1 MARRREPAVNL
12 EPEEPAVVRAT
23 MLGGPEHGQ
32 VVHLSTRFSRIHVNR
47 RPYDQ
52 HIVVCNG
59 VRYVGWFHAGLEA
72 GAILDLA
79 NTFLG
84 APSSPA
90 AGSLS

>member
-1 MARRREPAVNL
+1 MNL
-12 EPEEPAVVRAT
+12 EPEEPSVVRAT

-32 VVHLSTRFSRIHVNR
+32 VIHLSTRFSRIHVNR

-52 HIVVCNG
+52 HIVMRNG
-59 VRYVGWFHAGLEA
+59 VRYVGWFHAGLAA

-79 NTFLG
+79 DAFLC

-90 AGSLS
+90 AAA